1 MGWCCW
7 RGSIRLAQ
15 DVQELRQDGGYGCAS
30 GKRTRGENS
39 QDWYLAV
46 DRRGKE
52 CCSRRRRTW
61 QKKRRTVAD
70 FQERVVHHLVPKTE
84 LVLDRARE
92 MKVKFHLGSL
102 PLGWAWFIPAFHLPE
117 PIPPT
122 TRTHT
127 LRFPRSQID
136 FPLGPGQA
144 VEEIVIKLEEIPMT
158 DAASPAPL
166 LSDQAEKEEG
176 LDDRRGE
183 GSPLDK
189 VE

>member
-1 MGWCCW
+1 MLLEA
-7 RGSIRLAQ
+7 STDLA
-15 DVQELRQDGGYGCAS
+15 
-30 GKRTRGENS
+30 KR
-39 QDWYLAV
+39 
-46 DRRGKE
+46 
-52 CCSRRRRTW
+52 
-61 QKKRRTVAD
+61 RRTVAD
-70 FQERVVHHLVPKTE
+70 LQERVVHHLVPKTE

-92 MKVKFHLGSL
+92 MKIKFHLGSL

-122 TRTHT
+122 NRTHT

-176 LDDRRGE
+176 LDDQRGE